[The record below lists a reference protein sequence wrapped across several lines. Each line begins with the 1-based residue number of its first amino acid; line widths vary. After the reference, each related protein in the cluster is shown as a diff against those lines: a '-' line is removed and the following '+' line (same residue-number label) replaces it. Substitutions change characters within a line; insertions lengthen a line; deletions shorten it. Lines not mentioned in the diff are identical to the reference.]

1 MNDSV
6 TILKKANDSLVE
18 EIRRL
23 RKIEQ
28 AVNDFFDSLKQH
40 HGVKMT
46 EVAKLAESVNHEH
59 Q

>member
-6 TILKKANDSLVE
+6 TILKKSNDSLVE

-23 RKIEQ
+23 RKIER

-46 EVAKLAESVNHEH
+46 EVSKLAESVNHEH